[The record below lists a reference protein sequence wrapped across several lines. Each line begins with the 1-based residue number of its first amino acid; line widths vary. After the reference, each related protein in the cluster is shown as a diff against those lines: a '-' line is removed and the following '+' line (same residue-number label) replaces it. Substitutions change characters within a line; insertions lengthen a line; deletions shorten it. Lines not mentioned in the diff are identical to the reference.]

1 MQKEKR
7 YNDFSSFIRRKF
19 NTRVQKVSIDAG
31 FTCPNK
37 DGTKGVGGCTYCNN
51 NTFNPDYC
59 KPIKPIKQQINEGIE
74 FFSKKYKTQ
83 KYLAYFQAFT
93 NTYAPLAD
101 LKKMY
106 EEALDHEDVIG
117 LVVATRPDC
126 IKNEVLDYLEELA
139 AAGNFI
145 KLEFGLESTKNET
158 LEAINRCQTH
168 EEAIDA
174 FKRADGR
181 GEGKSLGYSTYFGG
195 GFAGSSATFGP
206 LTTEWKKYEYT
217 WTSSNTFTFYSYWWP
232 NSTTDPYA
240 IDMCDFQVEIN
251 KGHSTNFVEGTRS
264 NTESIVDLTGQRQLD
279 TSNIEWSDLQHPH
292 FHGASHYIDMSD
304 NPQNGEQ
311 FASWEFVTKFDVIYP
326 PDAHI
331 FLSMVKLFW

>member
-1 MQKEKR
+1 MQTEKR

-19 NTRVQKVSIDAG
+19 DGRVQKVSIDAG

-59 KPIKPIKQQINEGIE
+59 QPIKPIKQQIDEGIE

-93 NTYAPLAD
+93 NTYAPLSD

-106 EEALDHEDVIG
+106 EEALAHEDVIG
-117 LVVATRPDC
+117 LVIATRPDS
-126 IKNEVLDYLEELA
+126 IKDEVLDYLQGLA
-139 AAGNFI
+139 AEGNFI

-174 FKRADGR
+174 FNRAKGR
-181 GEGKSLGYSTYFGG
+181 GLHLGGHLILGLPGESKADMLDHARRVSELPINTLKIHHLQIVKHTMMAVQF
-195 GFAGSSATFGP
+195 
-206 LTTEWKKYEYT
+206 KKTPEM
-217 WTSSNTFTFYSYWWP
+217 FTFLELDEY
-232 NSTTDPYA
+232 
-240 IDMCDFQVEIN
+240 IDLVVDFVELLKPEIIIERFFSESPDRMLIYPKYGLKNFEVKHLVEKRLEERNAMQGRLFQV
-251 KGHSTNFVEGTRS
+251 
-264 NTESIVDLTGQRQLD
+264 
-279 TSNIEWSDLQHPH
+279 PH
-292 FHGASHYIDMSD
+292 
-304 NPQNGEQ
+304 
-311 FASWEFVTKFDVIYP
+311 
-326 PDAHI
+326 
-331 FLSMVKLFW
+331 

>member
-1 MQKEKR
+1 MQIEKR

-19 NTRVQKVSIDAG
+19 NGRVQKVSIDAG

-37 DGTKGVGGCTYCNN
+37 DGTKGTGGCTYCNN

-59 KPIKPIKQQINEGIE
+59 QPIKPIKQQIDEGIE

-106 EEALDHEDVIG
+106 EEALSHPDVIG
-117 LVVATRPDC
+117 LVIATRPDS
-126 IKNEVLDYLEELA
+126 IKDEVLDYLQGLA
-139 AAGNFI
+139 SKDYFI

-158 LEAINRCQTH
+158 LVEINRCQTH

-181 GEGKSLGYSTYFGG
+181 GLHLGGHLILGLPGETKEDMLNHAKMVSELPMNTLKIHHLQIVKHTMMAVQF
-195 GFAGSSATFGP
+195 
-206 LTTEWKKYEYT
+206 KKTPEM
-217 WTSSNTFTFYSYWWP
+217 FTFMELDEY
-232 NSTTDPYA
+232 
-240 IDMCDFQVEIN
+240 IDLVVDFVELLKPEIIIERFFSESPARMLIYPKYGLKNFEVKHLVEKRLEEREAMQGRLFQVT
-251 KGHSTNFVEGTRS
+251 H
-264 NTESIVDLTGQRQLD
+264 
-279 TSNIEWSDLQHPH
+279 
-292 FHGASHYIDMSD
+292 
-304 NPQNGEQ
+304 
-311 FASWEFVTKFDVIYP
+311 
-326 PDAHI
+326 
-331 FLSMVKLFW
+331 

>member
-1 MQKEKR
+1 MQTEKR

-106 EEALDHEDVIG
+106 EEALDHDDVIG

-126 IKNEVLDYLEELA
+126 IKDEVLDYLEELA
-139 AAGNFI
+139 AVGNFI

-181 GEGKSLGYSTYFGG
+181 GLHLGGHLILGLPGETKEDMMNHAKMVSQLPINTLKIHHLQIVKHTMMAVQF
-195 GFAGSSATFGP
+195 
-206 LTTEWKKYEYT
+206 KKTPEM
-217 WTSSNTFTFYSYWWP
+217 FTFMELDEY
-232 NSTTDPYA
+232 
-240 IDMCDFQVEIN
+240 IDFVVD
-251 KGHSTNFVEGTRS
+251 FVEKLKPEIIIERFFS
-264 NTESIVDLTGQRQLD
+264 ESPASMLI
-279 TSNIEWSDLQHPH
+279 HPKYGLKN
-292 FHGASHYIDMSD
+292 F
-304 NPQNGEQ
+304 E
-311 FASWEFVTKFDVIYP
+311 
-326 PDAHI
+326 
-331 FLSMVKLFW
+331 VKHLVEKRLEEREAMQGRLFQITH

>member
-1 MQKEKR
+1 MQTEKR

-19 NTRVQKVSIDAG
+19 NSRVQKVSIDAG

-101 LKKMY
+101 LRKMY

-126 IKNEVLDYLEELA
+126 IKDEVLDYLEELA

-181 GEGKSLGYSTYFGG
+181 GLHLGGHLILGLPGETKEDMMNHAKMVSQLPINTLKIHHLQIVKHTMMAVQF
-195 GFAGSSATFGP
+195 
-206 LTTEWKKYEYT
+206 KKTPEM
-217 WTSSNTFTFYSYWWP
+217 FTFMELDEY
-232 NSTTDPYA
+232 
-240 IDMCDFQVEIN
+240 IDFVVDFVENLKPEIIIERFFSESPASMLIHPKYGLKNFEVKHLVEKRLEEREAMQGRLFQVT
-251 KGHSTNFVEGTRS
+251 H
-264 NTESIVDLTGQRQLD
+264 
-279 TSNIEWSDLQHPH
+279 
-292 FHGASHYIDMSD
+292 
-304 NPQNGEQ
+304 
-311 FASWEFVTKFDVIYP
+311 
-326 PDAHI
+326 
-331 FLSMVKLFW
+331 

>member
-1 MQKEKR
+1 MQTEKR

-93 NTYAPLAD
+93 NTYAPLSD

-106 EEALDHEDVIG
+106 EEALDHENVIG

-126 IKNEVLDYLEELA
+126 IKDEVLDYLEELA

-181 GEGKSLGYSTYFGG
+181 GLHLGGHLILGLPGETKEDMMNHAKMVSQLPINTLKIHHLQIVKHTMMAVQF
-195 GFAGSSATFGP
+195 
-206 LTTEWKKYEYT
+206 KKTPEM
-217 WTSSNTFTFYSYWWP
+217 FTFMELDEY
-232 NSTTDPYA
+232 
-240 IDMCDFQVEIN
+240 IDFVVD
-251 KGHSTNFVEGTRS
+251 FVEKLKPEIIIERFFS
-264 NTESIVDLTGQRQLD
+264 ESPASMLI
-279 TSNIEWSDLQHPH
+279 HP
-292 FHGASHYIDMSD
+292 
-304 NPQNGEQ
+304 
-311 FASWEFVTKFDVIYP
+311 IYGLKN
-326 PDAHI
+326 
-331 FLSMVKLFW
+331 FEVKHLVEKRLEEREAMQGRLFQITH

>member
-1 MQKEKR
+1 MQTEKR

-101 LKKMY
+101 LRKMY

-126 IKNEVLDYLEELA
+126 IKDEVLDYLEELA

-174 FKRADGR
+174 FNRADGR
-181 GEGKSLGYSTYFGG
+181 GLHLGGHLILGLPGETKDDMMNHAKMVSQLPINTLKIHHLQIVKHTMMAVQF
-195 GFAGSSATFGP
+195 
-206 LTTEWKKYEYT
+206 KKTPEM
-217 WTSSNTFTFYSYWWP
+217 FTFMELDEY
-232 NSTTDPYA
+232 
-240 IDMCDFQVEIN
+240 IDFVVD
-251 KGHSTNFVEGTRS
+251 FVEKLKPEIIIERFFS
-264 NTESIVDLTGQRQLD
+264 ESPASMLI
-279 TSNIEWSDLQHPH
+279 HPKYGLKN
-292 FHGASHYIDMSD
+292 F
-304 NPQNGEQ
+304 E
-311 FASWEFVTKFDVIYP
+311 
-326 PDAHI
+326 
-331 FLSMVKLFW
+331 VKHLVEKRLEEREAMQGRLFQITH

>member
-1 MQKEKR
+1 MQTDKR

-59 KPIKPIKQQINEGIE
+59 KPIKPIKQQIDEGIV

-106 EEALDHEDVIG
+106 EEALSHPDVIG
-117 LVVATRPDC
+117 LVIATRPDC

-158 LEAINRCQTH
+158 LVEINRCQTH

-181 GEGKSLGYSTYFGG
+181 GLHLGGHLILGLPGETKEDMLNHAKMVSQLPINTLKIHHLQIVKHTMMAVQF
-195 GFAGSSATFGP
+195 
-206 LTTEWKKYEYT
+206 KKTPEM
-217 WTSSNTFTFYSYWWP
+217 FTFMELDEY
-232 NSTTDPYA
+232 
-240 IDMCDFQVEIN
+240 IDFIVD
-251 KGHSTNFVEGTRS
+251 FVEKLKPEIIIERFFS
-264 NTESIVDLTGQRQLD
+264 ESPASMLI
-279 TSNIEWSDLQHPH
+279 HPKYGLKN
-292 FHGASHYIDMSD
+292 F
-304 NPQNGEQ
+304 E
-311 FASWEFVTKFDVIYP
+311 
-326 PDAHI
+326 
-331 FLSMVKLFW
+331 VKHLVEKRLEEREAMQGRLFQITH

>member
-1 MQKEKR
+1 MQTEKR

-181 GEGKSLGYSTYFGG
+181 GLHLGGHLILGLPGETKEDMMNHAKMVSQLPINTLKIHHLQIVKHTMMAVQF
-195 GFAGSSATFGP
+195 
-206 LTTEWKKYEYT
+206 KKTPEM
-217 WTSSNTFTFYSYWWP
+217 FTFMELDEY
-232 NSTTDPYA
+232 
-240 IDMCDFQVEIN
+240 IDFVVD
-251 KGHSTNFVEGTRS
+251 FVEKLKPEIIIERFFS
-264 NTESIVDLTGQRQLD
+264 ESPASMLI
-279 TSNIEWSDLQHPH
+279 HPKYGLKN
-292 FHGASHYIDMSD
+292 F
-304 NPQNGEQ
+304 E
-311 FASWEFVTKFDVIYP
+311 
-326 PDAHI
+326 
-331 FLSMVKLFW
+331 VKHLVEKRLEEREAMQGRLFQITH